1 MFQIILHKK
10 QAISGRLYFDS
21 LHLLQAFYIVYYIDM
36 DPIHN
41 VLVVTAAASVVD
53 VVVVLIMV
61 LNMNVIL
68 INF

>member
-1 MFQIILHKK
+1 MFQTILHKK
-10 QAISGRLYFDS
+10 QAVSGHLYFDS
-21 LHLLQAFYIVYYIDM
+21 PHLLQAFYIVYYIDI
-36 DPIHN
+36 DPIHI

-53 VVVVLIMV
+53 VVVLIMV